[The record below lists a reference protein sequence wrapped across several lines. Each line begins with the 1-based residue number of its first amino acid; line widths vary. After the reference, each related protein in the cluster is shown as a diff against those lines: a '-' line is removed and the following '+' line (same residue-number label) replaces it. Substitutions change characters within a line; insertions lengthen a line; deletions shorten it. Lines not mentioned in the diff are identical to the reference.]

1 MSTSVHY
8 RWRLGAHPPLG
19 DEAEG
24 EAVDD
29 PTSVWASIR
38 YSPMLIL
45 GGKRLL
51 IGIPVLW
58 GVTFLTF
65 ALMNLL
71 PGDAA
76 VQLLGIGAPR
86 QQIRALSLRLHL
98 NEPFFVR
105 YWHWLHGVL
114 TGSLG
119 TSLLNSEPVTSILS
133 ARIPVTLELIV
144 YAIII
149 SIGLAVPAAVL
160 AAIRPGKAID
170 HLITTVTMLGF
181 AIPNFVLGLVLI
193 IVFAVEVHLFPAIGY
208 VPIST
213 SFWGS
218 LRSMTLP
225 AVSLACIL
233 GCFYTRIL
241 RGDLVDQMQSQ
252 DYVLTARSKGLPRW
266 LIIVKHALKNSLL
279 GLVTVVALNLGALI
293 GGTVIIE
300 QVFGIGGV
308 GSLLLASINDR
319 DVAVVEA
326 VVLIVAIVVV
336 CANLL
341 VDLLYTVLDPRIR
354 HGRVHD

>member
-1 MSTSVHY
+1 MSTSVPY
-8 RWRLGAHPPLG
+8 RWRLGAQAPPG
-19 DEAEG
+19 HEG
-24 EAVDD
+24 EGEEGID
-29 PTSVWASIR
+29 PASIWASVR
-38 YSPMLIL
+38 YSPMLL
-45 GGKRLL
+45 LAGRRFL

-76 VQLLGIGAPR
+76 VQLLGLGATR
-86 QQIRALSLRLHL
+86 QQIHELSLRLHL

-105 YWHWLHGVL
+105 YWHWLHGIL

-119 TSLLNSEPVTSILS
+119 TSLLNGEPVTSILS
-133 ARIPVTLELIV
+133 ARIPITLELIV
-144 YAIII
+144 YALVI
-149 SIGLAVPAAVL
+149 SIGISVPVAVL
-160 AAIRPGKAID
+160 AAMRPGKALD
-170 HLITTVTMLGF
+170 HLITAVTMLGF
-181 AIPNFVLGLVLI
+181 AIPNFVLALVLI
-193 IVFAVEVHLFPAIGY
+193 IVFAVEFHLFPAIGY
-208 VPIST
+208 VPIAT

-218 LRSMTLP
+218 IRAMTLP

-266 LIIVKHALKNSLL
+266 LIIVKHALRNSLL

-300 QVFGIGGV
+300 QVFGLGGV
-308 GSLLLASINDR
+308 GSLLLQSINDR

-326 VVLIVAIVVV
+326 VVLIVAVVVV